1 MGILEFFD
9 QYKCTK
15 NEKEHLLDYLCTI
28 RVKRVIKEIN
38 DLKINKN
45 SIAMQ
50 IDINSRKQLNKPE
63 NYAAFYSL
71 LNRLPTSDRDA
82 LKESIVSQY
91 TEGRTTSLRDMTLK
105 EYSAAVSAMQK
116 LVPPTYQEQ
125 LRKIL
130 RQKRSAV
137 LHQMQLLGIDT
148 ADWDRVN
155 AFCRDSR
162 IAGKEFRE
170 LDCEALDTLQVKLRA
185 IRRKRENKQQ

>member
-1 MGILEFFD
+1 
-9 QYKCTK
+9 
-15 NEKEHLLDYLCTI
+15 
-28 RVKRVIKEIN
+28 
-38 DLKINKN
+38 
-45 SIAMQ
+45 MQ

-148 ADWDRVN
+148 ADWALPDVEDVRKGN
-155 AFCRDSR
+155 AEKVKAQLDAIDDAKAELSDEE
-162 IAGKEFRE
+162 IDE
-170 LDCEALDTLQVKLRA
+170 LDLFRYRTWQRQPPVCGSW
-185 IRRKRENKQQ
+185 

>member
-1 MGILEFFD
+1 
-9 QYKCTK
+9 
-15 NEKEHLLDYLCTI
+15 
-28 RVKRVIKEIN
+28 
-38 DLKINKN
+38 
-45 SIAMQ
+45 MQ
-50 IDINSRKQLNKPE
+50 IDINTRKQLNKPE
-63 NYAAFYSL
+63 NYSLFYSL

-137 LHQMQLLGIDT
+137 LHQMQLLGSDT
-148 ADWDRVN
+148 AVP
-155 AFCRDSR
+155 AEGVHPVPVGR